1 MYFGEYPLSFAV
13 CMNQPDLFR
22 LLVAQKANLN
32 AQDTN
37 GNTALHLCVI
47 HEKTDMMKMALEAG
61 ARLNIA
67 NKQSLTPLTLA
78 AKLAKKKIFNIILQ
92 LEGESVWV
100 YGESNCFAY
109 PLTKIDTINEV
120 SGEMNEQ
127 SALSLVVYGVGSL
140 STNVTLTVMYAI
152 DSH

>member
-13 CMNQPDLFR
+13 CMNQPDLVR
-22 LLVAQKANLN
+22 LLVAMKANLN

-47 HEKTDMMKMALEAG
+47 HEKIL
-61 ARLNIA
+61 
-67 NKQSLTPLTLA
+67 
-78 AKLAKKKIFNIILQ
+78 FNIILE

-100 YGESNCFAY
+100 YGEANCFSY

-127 SALSLVVYGVGSL
+127 SALSLVVYGV
-140 STNVTLTVMYAI
+140 
-152 DSH
+152 

>member
-13 CMNQPDLFR
+13 CMNQPDLVR
-22 LLVAQKANLN
+22 LLVAMKANLN

-47 HEKTDMMKMALEAG
+47 HEKIEMMKMALEAG

-78 AKLAKKKIFNIILQ
+78 AKLAKKRRFLLFNIILE

-100 YGESNCFAY
+100 YGEANCFSY

-127 SALSLVVYGVGSL
+127 SALSLVVY
-140 STNVTLTVMYAI
+140 
-152 DSH
+152 